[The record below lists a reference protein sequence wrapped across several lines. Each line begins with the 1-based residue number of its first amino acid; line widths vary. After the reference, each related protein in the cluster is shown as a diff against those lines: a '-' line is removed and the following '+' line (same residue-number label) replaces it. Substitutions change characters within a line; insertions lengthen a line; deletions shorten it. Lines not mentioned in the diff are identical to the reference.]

1 MKMQINL
8 RQYIESLFED
18 TPPSKNTIELKE
30 EMIQNIQDKYN
41 DLIKDG
47 KSPEAAYN
55 IAIASIGNVGELLKQ
70 LEMDANYRENS
81 KEIQAIR
88 QKSALRVAIAVMLYI
103 ISLLPIIVISQLAP
117 DYEFLGIVALFVI
130 CAAATGLLIYNGMSK
145 PAYLKT
151 EDNVVE
157 DFREWQNETHER
169 RQMRKAI
176 SSALWSITTVAYLIV
191 SFTTGAWHITW
202 VAFPLAGAI
211 EALINM
217 FFSMNKS
224 GK

>member
-1 MKMQINL
+1 MQTNL

-18 TPPSKNTIELKE
+18 TPPSKKTIELKE
-30 EMIQNIQDKYN
+30 EMIQNLEDKYN
-41 DLIKDG
+41 DLIQEG
-47 KSPEAAYN
+47 KSPDAAYN
-55 IAIASIGNVGELLKQ
+55 IAIAGIGNVGGLLKQ

-81 KEIQAIR
+81 QEIQAIR

-103 ISLLPIIVISQLAP
+103 VSVLPIIVISQFAP
-117 DYEFLGIVALFVI
+117 DYEILGVVSLFVI
-130 CAAATGLLIYNGMSK
+130 CAAATGILIYNSMSK
-145 PAYLKT
+145 PKYLKN
-151 EDNVVE
+151 EDTVVE

-176 SSALWSITTVAYLIV
+176 SSALWSITTVTYLIV
-191 SFTTGAWHITW
+191 SFTTGAWHVTW

-217 FFSMNKS
+217 LFSVKKS